1 MGRLIDA
8 DALIAEANKD
18 GAYGY
23 VDAKQIADAPTVC
36 CETCKHGI
44 KGERIGGH
52 EYVCC
57 TKPYAELSNYHK
69 KDWVC
74 GDWRDKDA
82 VD

>member
-1 MGRLIDA
+1 MRLIDA

-36 CETCKHGI
+36 CETCKYGI
-44 KGERIGGH
+44 KGERVGDY
-52 EYVCC
+52 EYFTCV
-57 TKPYAELSNYHK
+57 KPYAEMSNNHI

-74 GDWRDKDA
+74 GDYRDKNE
-82 VD
+82 VN